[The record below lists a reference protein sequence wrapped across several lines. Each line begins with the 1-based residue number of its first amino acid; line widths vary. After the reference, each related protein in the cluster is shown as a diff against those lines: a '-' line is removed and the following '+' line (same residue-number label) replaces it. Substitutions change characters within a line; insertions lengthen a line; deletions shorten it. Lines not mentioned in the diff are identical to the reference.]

1 MLNELQPDMQE
12 LIELIRA
19 TENYDA
25 TITASHLHGK
35 PIEIGVDAQIER
47 QRKGRRIEQLRSKW
61 NI

>member
-19 TENYDA
+19 TENHDA
-25 TITASHLHGK
+25 TIASSQLHGK
-35 PIEIGVDAQIER
+35 PIKIGVDAQTER